1 MISWRHPADSKAALH
16 SSPCNCR
23 CTPGFGRWVP
33 CFSCRCGTAFPASEM
48 AFAGDDFHSG
58 SNPKLIKADSWI
70 SFDPQNPHGA
80 MAIYTARKCGLGTYK
95 KKVPGCTE
103 RLQEETLR
111 QSSYTPDPC
120 LGEYSQGEE
129 EAACQPDLVL
139 IQLPVRH
146 QSGFL
151 LLGFTCLRNSC
162 SFLGL
167 SRSYR
172 ALVAFVCN

>member
-1 MISWRHPADSKAALH
+1 METPRRFQGCPAQLSLQLQLYRGLWEMGALVH
-16 SSPCNCR
+16 LQ
-23 CTPGFGRWVP
+23 GR
-33 CFSCRCGTAFPASEM
+33 TASPASEM
-48 AFAGDDFHSG
+48 AFAKDVFSVWVKPSANKSQDFFWS
-58 SNPKLIKADSWI
+58 PKLSWCDGNLHHSKMWLRHI
-70 SFDPQNPHGA
+70 
-80 MAIYTARKCGLGTYK
+80 LK
-95 KKVPGCTE
+95 KIPGCRE
-103 RLQEETLR
+103 HLQQETLR
-111 QSSYTPDPC
+111 QSSYIPDPS

-129 EAACQPDLVL
+129 EVACQPDLVL

-172 ALVAFVCN
+172 ALIAFVCN